1 MTENSVVR
9 ARINGEVKD
18 EASHILKAMGLTVS
32 DAFRMMMV
40 RIVQEKKLPFSP
52 LEPNDETILAIK
64 EARKGGLKSFNSVND
79 LMADLNADD

>member
-9 ARINGEVKD
+9 ERINGEVKD

-32 DAFRMMMV
+32 DSFRMMKV

-52 LEPNDETILAIK
+52 LEPNDETIVVQV
-64 EARKGGLKSFNSVND
+64 LKRHFVFFKVSIIASFISSN
-79 LMADLNADD
+79 